1 MAKRGKPPKGAKTYD
16 LSLKG
21 LFKDPPV
28 NLLKLI
34 LGVEIDPKKV
44 KFFDAKLPKLVEREA
59 DLLMEYEG
67 QIYHIE
73 FQSTDDPK
81 MVLRMLYYHY
91 LILEKHNKFPIQV
104 VIYVGEKTIRR
115 MKNKLTNPFLS
126 FTYKIVDLKEVDC
139 KTLLESSQPSD
150 WVIAVLCRMD
160 NEIEQLRRILQKI
173 ASLPKP
179 NQRRRYLEYLTNLL
193 GLRKYR
199 LNLLKEEVEKMPI
212 TFDVREHPLFKEGLE
227 VGLKEGLIE
236 AKKQDAINLYKET
249 KWSVEKIA
257 RILQVEPQ
265 KVKEWLK
272 ETNLLKEQP

>member
-1 MAKRGKPPKGAKTYD
+1 MSKTYD

-44 KFFDAKLPKLVEREA
+44 KFLDVKLPKLVEREA

-73 FQSTDDPK
+73 FQSTDDPR
-81 MVLRMLYYHY
+81 MALRMFYYHY
-91 LILEKHNKFPIQV
+91 LILEKHDKVPIQV
-104 VIYVGEKTIRR
+104 VIYVGEKPIKR
-115 MKNKLTNPFLS
+115 MKNKLTNPFLY
-126 FTYKIVDLKEVDC
+126 FVYKIVDLKEVDC
-139 KTLLESSQPSD
+139 KSLIESSQPSD

-173 ASLPKP
+173 ASLPNL

-212 TFDVREHPLFKEGLE
+212 TFDVREHPLFREGLE
-227 VGLKEGLIE
+227 VGLKEGLERGLKEGLEKGLKKSAVNMYRELKLPIE
-236 AKKQDAINLYKET
+236 T
-249 KWSVEKIA
+249 IA
-257 RILQVEPQ
+257 RVLKVDPQ
-265 KVKEWLK
+265 KVERWLK
-272 ETNLLKEQP
+272 EADLLEEQS

>member
-1 MAKRGKPPKGAKTYD
+1 MKTYN

-44 KFFDAKLPKLVEREA
+44 KFLDVKLPKLVEREA

-73 FQSTDDPK
+73 FQSTDDPR
-81 MVLRMLYYHY
+81 MALRMLHYHY
-91 LILEKHNKFPIQV
+91 LILEKHNKVPIQV
-104 VIYVGEKTIRR
+104 VIYVGEKPIKRIE
-115 MKNKLTNPFLS
+115 NKIINPFLS
-126 FTYKIVDLKEVDC
+126 FVYKIVDLKEVDC
-139 KTLLESSQPSD
+139 KRLIESTQPSD
-150 WVIAVLCRMD
+150 WVIAVLYRMD

-173 ASLPKP
+173 ADLPNP

-227 VGLKEGLIE
+227 VGLKEGLEKGLKESAVNMYRELKLPIE
-236 AKKQDAINLYKET
+236 TIT
-249 KWSVEKIA
+249 KVLK
-257 RILQVEPQ
+257 VDPQ
-265 KVKEWLK
+265 KVEKWLK
-272 ETNLLKEQP
+272 EADLLED